1 MIGRVIV
8 SGKYLLITTLVPS
21 ICLYS
26 DSITDLQVTSV
37 TVMFLNERCFQQ
49 AVSLIDFKCF
59 CLLLPVN
66 A

>member
-1 MIGRVIV
+1 MTGGVIV
-8 SGKYLLITTLVPS
+8 SGNYLLITTLVPS
-21 ICLYS
+21 ICLYRDSVS
-26 DSITDLQVTSV
+26 DLHVTRV

-49 AVSLIDFKCF
+49 AVSITDFKRF